1 MQRKLTMATLDH
13 DDRPTLAPPARTLLG
28 ALRRRIRQYV
38 WLEGSAAAVAW
49 LGTAFWATLAAD
61 WFFEPSPPVRAV
73 MLAAVAAVV
82 VLILFR
88 MIGRR
93 AFVPITD
100 SNAATVLERRFP
112 QLNDSLLTVVE
123 LGNRPVDDNL
133 SEEMLA
139 ITCREASARVEEVE
153 LRKVFNPRPLWL
165 HCGAA
170 TLLTIS
176 VAMFAVL
183 FSGAFGVWANR
194 VLALSGDL
202 WPRYSDISV
211 DGFTDGLRKVA
222 RGSDVEIVA
231 KADTRMPR
239 VPEKV
244 EIRYR
249 TEGGGRG
256 RVTMDRHGI
265 SRGEEDYYQE
275 FSHTFR
281 GVLSDIDFDVIG
293 GDDRVS
299 NLRIQAVDS
308 PMISRMTLDCELPA
322 YIRRRQPPLPVTG
335 VMQIPMGSRVTVHAE
350 EANKEL
356 VRVRVD
362 KVVAD
367 RSETTEV
374 LETDKLNADHRGFS
388 HTLERLDDNTT
399 LLFTL
404 TDVDGIT
411 GREPVRLVLVAAP
424 DQPPQMAVQ
433 LDGIGAAITPQ
444 ASVPVVGRIADDY
457 GIGRVWF
464 EYAIDDREPAGQPI
478 AELPRA
484 PAAFNLDDAALEVRP
499 LGVKPGQKLLITV
512 RAVDLC
518 DLGQGPNLAGSERWL
533 LEIVTPDQLRA
544 MLEARELV
552 LRQRFERM
560 LQEVAETRDLLARLD
575 FESDES
581 ANPAAAPAGSE
592 PGDMP
597 DNIDSVDTPERRAA
611 LRLLRVQSALSNCR
625 KNAQEVLGVAEAFDD
640 IRKQL
645 VNNRIDTEEL
655 KKRIQEGIA
664 RPLHEIAGEMFPE
677 LERRIETLQADLES
691 PKQGPA
697 LRNRAQAQADE
708 ILLAMQKVRDRML
721 ELESFNEAVEL
732 LRKIVE
738 MHKELKEETQRR
750 HKQKIRDLLKE

>member
-1 MQRKLTMATLDH
+1 MTTLDH
-13 DDRPTLAPPARTLLG
+13 DDRTTLAPPARTLLG

-38 WLEGSAAAVAW
+38 WLEGSAATVAW
-49 LGTAFWATLAAD
+49 LGTAFWLTLAAD
-61 WFFEPSPPVRAV
+61 WFFEPPPLVRAI

-82 VLILFR
+82 VLVIFR

-100 SNAATVLERRFP
+100 GNAATVLERRFP

-123 LGNRPVDDNL
+123 LGDQPVDDNL
-133 SEEMLA
+133 SAEMLA
-139 ITCREASARVEEVE
+139 QTCREASARVEEIN

-176 VAMFAVL
+176 VVMFAVL
-183 FSGAFGVWANR
+183 FYGAFGVWANR
-194 VLALSGDL
+194 VLALSSDL
-202 WPRYSDISV
+202 WPRNTDIVV
-211 DGFTDGLRKVA
+211 DGFSDDGVRKVA

-239 VPEKV
+239 VPEIV

-256 RVTMDRHGI
+256 RVTMDRRGI
-265 SRGEEDYYQE
+265 SRGEKDYYQE

-281 GVLSDIDFDVIG
+281 GVLSDIDFDVVG

-308 PMISRMTLDCELPA
+308 PMISRMTLDCQLPA
-322 YIRRRQPPLPVTG
+322 YIHRRQPPLPVTG
-335 VMQIPMGSRVTVHAE
+335 VMQIPLGSRVTVRAE

-356 VRVRVD
+356 VRVQVD
-362 KVVAD
+362 TVVAD
-367 RSETTEV
+367 RPETTEV
-374 LETDKLNADHRGFS
+374 LETDKLYADHRGFS
-388 HTLERLDDNTT
+388 HTVERLDDNTT

-404 TDVDGIT
+404 TDTDGIT

-424 DQPPQMAVQ
+424 DQSPQMSVQ

-444 ASVPVVGRIADDY
+444 ARLPVVGRIVDDY

-464 EYAIDDREPAGQPI
+464 EYAIDDRESVDLPI
-478 AELPRA
+478 ADLPRA
-484 PAAFNLDDAALEVRP
+484 PTTFNLDEAALEVRP
-499 LGVKPGQKLLITV
+499 LGVKPGQKLLMTV
-512 RAVDLC
+512 RAADLC
-518 DLGQGPNLAGSERWL
+518 DLGKGPNLAGSERWL
-533 LEIVTPDQLRA
+533 LEIVTPDHLRA

-552 LRQRFERM
+552 LRQRFERI
-560 LQEVAETRDLLARLD
+560 LQEVTETRDLLARLD
-575 FESDES
+575 FELDKS
-581 ANPAAAPAGSE
+581 ADTAAAPAGSE
-592 PGDMP
+592 PGDKP
-597 DNIDSVDTPERRAA
+597 DNLDSTDSPERRAA
-611 LRLLRVQSALSNCR
+611 LRMLRVQSSLSNCR

-664 RPLHEIAGEMFPE
+664 QPLHKIAGEMFPE
-677 LERRIETLQADLES
+677 LERRIETLQAGLETQS
-691 PKQGPA
+691 QGPA
-697 LRNRAQAQADE
+697 LRNRAQTQADD

-732 LRKIVE
+732 LRNIVK
-738 MHKELKEETQRR
+738 MQKELKDDTERR

>member
-1 MQRKLTMATLDH
+1 T
-13 DDRPTLAPPARTLLG
+13 
-28 ALRRRIRQYV
+28 
-38 WLEGSAAAVAW
+38 
-49 LGTAFWATLAAD
+49 
-61 WFFEPSPPVRAV
+61 
-73 MLAAVAAVV
+73 
-82 VLILFR
+82 
-88 MIGRR
+88 
-93 AFVPITD
+93 
-100 SNAATVLERRFP
+100 
-112 QLNDSLLTVVE
+112 
-123 LGNRPVDDNL
+123 
-133 SEEMLA
+133 
-139 ITCREASARVEEVE
+139 
-153 LRKVFNPRPLWL
+153 
-165 HCGAA
+165 
-170 TLLTIS
+170 
-176 VAMFAVL
+176 
-183 FSGAFGVWANR
+183 
-194 VLALSGDL
+194 
-202 WPRYSDISV
+202 
-211 DGFTDGLRKVA
+211 
-222 RGSDVEIVA
+222 
-231 KADTRMPR
+231 
-239 VPEKV
+239 
-244 EIRYR
+244 
-249 TEGGGRG
+249 
-256 RVTMDRHGI
+256 
-265 SRGEEDYYQE
+265 
-275 FSHTFR
+275 
-281 GVLSDIDFDVIG
+281 
-293 GDDRVS
+293 
-299 NLRIQAVDS
+299 
-308 PMISRMTLDCELPA
+308 
-322 YIRRRQPPLPVTG
+322 
-335 VMQIPMGSRVTVHAE
+335 
-350 EANKEL
+350 
-356 VRVRVD
+356 
-362 KVVAD
+362 
-367 RSETTEV
+367 
-374 LETDKLNADHRGFS
+374 
-388 HTLERLDDNTT
+388 
-399 LLFTL
+399 
-404 TDVDGIT
+404 DGIT
-411 GREPVRLVLVAAP
+411 GREPVRLVLVAVP

-512 RAVDLC
+512 RATDLC

-560 LQEVAETRDLLARLD
+560 LQEVTETRDLLARLD

-592 PGDMP
+592 PGDKP
-597 DNIDSVDTPERRAA
+597 DNLDAADTPERRAA

-645 VNNRIDTEEL
+645 INNRIDTEEL

-677 LERRIETLQADLES
+677 LEQRIETLQADLES
-691 PKQGPA
+691 QGPA

-738 MHKELKEETQRR
+738 MQKELKEETQRR